1 MTTSAIPHETYQDYH
16 NIETFHVD
24 VLLRNNDAKEWK
36 SVQNLCDFW
45 VRACTEEKAV
55 RRVEEHIDKWLN
67 ALLIPLS
74 PSRKAKAKR
83 WVAHS
88 LLDTAIQRV
97 DTHELAVLWVEEAL
111 ERWTYEDLTP

>member
-1 MTTSAIPHETYQDYH
+1 MTTSAIPHEAYQDYH

-24 VLLRNNDAKEWK
+24 TLLRNNDAKQWK
-36 SVQNLCDFW
+36 EITTICDWW
-45 VRACTEEKAV
+45 VRCCTKEKAV
-55 RRVEEHIDKWLN
+55 QRVEEWIDKWLN
-67 ALLIPLS
+67 ALLIPLC
-74 PSRKAKAKR
+74 PSSRAKSKR

-111 ERWTYEDLTP
+111 ERWTYTD